1 MCRAIHEGGRRC
13 PGGHGASPAATA
25 RAARAEAL
33 EAKRAN
39 RRARSTRYKEQQLRQ
54 ADDAQSFI
62 TTTRDLGLADRAV
75 ALEQHLARVGK
86 QQGSHR
92 AERAVLSA
100 ELASVQGA
108 ISEQKRAEFLRAMGI
123 DPTLSNA
130 DVTRIVYHRAG
141 LPQPSDEH
149 LTAVYRDGVQDADG
163 TLNPQVD
170 RDGAPLPTFDAP
182 PERIEKSKPKR
193 RTKALDKA
201 EERLAD
207 LERMGASPES
217 IAVARRR
224 VEVLTPEPGQP
235 APKLPSKPLAKAR
248 KAVADA
254 VAAGADQSAIDALQR
269 KADKLKPKVHPV
281 IDDPA
286 APVVAQV
293 PKDAQSVNGAGQ
305 SAVPADPGTT
315 KQGDHTVQPV
325 RVPPSASVNP
335 ATSPDPWRALREQA
349 NPQPA
354 PAPPPA
360 PSVASP
366 PSPRSVSSVNVAG
379 LPAAQPT
386 HGVNVAGQSASPA
399 PRLAPTRPGEG
410 MARTR
415 ARVYAD
421 GTVVSA
427 DDLATIDDARGF
439 AAREQA
445 EVDAIEHSPRRAV
458 DESKMP
464 EAVAQVEAV
473 IAAERAKGATDE
485 QLQRMLSD
493 AVLGMRRSDS
503 PELHE
508 AFLGAMRSLEWR

>member
-1 MCRAIHEGGRRC
+1 MGKRKG
-13 PGGHGASPAATA
+13 SPKPSLTPAQ
-25 RAARAEAL
+25 RY
-33 EAKRAN
+33 EAKRQQS
-39 RRARSTRYKEQQLRQ
+39 RDRATAYKARQLRQ
-54 ADDAQSFI
+54 ADDAKSFI
-62 TTTRDLGLADRAV
+62 TTTRELGLDDRAM

-108 ISEQKRAEFLRAMGI
+108 INAEKRAEFLRAMGI

-130 DVTRIVYHRAG
+130 DVTRVVYHRAG
-141 LPQPSDEH
+141 LPQPSDEV
-149 LTAVYRDGVQDADG
+149 LAAVYRDGVQDAKGQG
-163 TLNPQVD
+163 TGSS
-170 RDGAPLPTFDAP
+170 DGAPLPTFDAP
-182 PERIEKSKPKR
+182 PERIEKSRPKR
-193 RTKALDKA
+193 RTKALDRA
-201 EERLAD
+201 EERLAE
-207 LERMGASPES
+207 LERMGASAES

-224 VEVLTPEPGQP
+224 VEALTPEPGQP
-235 APKLPSKPLAKAR
+235 APRLPSKPLARAR

-269 KADKLKPKVHPV
+269 KADKLRPAKHPV

-286 APVVAQV
+286 APIVAQV
-293 PKDAQSVNGAGQ
+293 PKDAQSVNVAGQ
-305 SAVPADPGTT
+305 SAVLADPGTT
-315 KQGDHTVQPV
+315 KQGEPTVQPV
-325 RVPPSASVNP
+325 RVPPSVSVNP
-335 ATSPDPWRALREQA
+335 ATSPDHWRALREQA

-354 PAPPPA
+354 PTPAPA

-366 PSPRSVSSVNVAG
+366 PSPRSVSSVNTAG

-386 HGVNVAGQSASPA
+386 HGVNTAGQGASPA

-445 EVDAIEHSPRRAV
+445 EVDAIEHSPHRAV

-473 IAAERAKGATDE
+473 IAAERAKGTTDDE
-485 QLQRMLSD
+485 LRRMLSD
-493 AVLGMRRSDS
+493 AVLGMRRSAS